1 MRTIRGGVENMR
13 RRRRTEILIKGSSEL
28 AENMFKQ
35 IEKNYEIKTVEESEN
50 GLVMVKMRESAKNS
64 LFYLGEVLITE
75 AKVQINQK
83 FGIGIVR
90 GYKPKLAYWLAVIDA
105 AYNLNLEELKN
116 WERVLVKEENEI
128 KSLVAI
134 SQAKILKTK
143 VNFENMKV

>member
-1 MRTIRGGVENMR
+1 MR

-28 AENMFKQ
+28 AKNMFKE
-35 IEKNYEIKTVEESEN
+35 IERNYEIKTVEEADN

-90 GYKPKLAYWLAVIDA
+90 GYKPKFAYWLAVIDA
-105 AYNLNLEELKN
+105 AYNLNLEEIKN
-116 WERVLVKEENEI
+116 WEKALIKEENEI